1 MSARGPY
8 DAACTC
14 GQVMIEATGSSIL
27 SAACYCASCRT
38 AARQFERVP
47 GAPIVLNPDG
57 AIDYCLFRQ
66 DRVRIVRGHAHLQ
79 AHRLTESSATR
90 RIVASCCNAPMLLDF
105 TSGHWLNLYRD
116 RIAGAAPPI
125 EMGVMAKDRPADPPP
140 PDGHP
145 PYPVHL
151 GHPASFMIRLLLA
164 WAKMGFRKPRLG
176 W

>member
-8 DAACTC
+8 DAPCTC
-14 GQVMIEATGSSIL
+14 GQVMIEAAGAPIL

-38 AARQFERVP
+38 AARQFECAP

-57 AIDYCLFRQ
+57 AIDYCLLRQ

-105 TSGHWLNLYRD
+105 TSGHWLTLYRD
-116 RIAGAAPPI
+116 RIVGAAPPI
-125 EMGVMAKDRPADPPP
+125 EMGVMAQDRPIEFPRSDTGPAYPT
-140 PDGHP
+140 HP
-145 PYPVHL
+145 
-151 GHPASFMIRLLLA
+151 GHPARFMIRLLLA
-164 WAKMGFRKPRLG
+164 WAAMGFRRPKLV